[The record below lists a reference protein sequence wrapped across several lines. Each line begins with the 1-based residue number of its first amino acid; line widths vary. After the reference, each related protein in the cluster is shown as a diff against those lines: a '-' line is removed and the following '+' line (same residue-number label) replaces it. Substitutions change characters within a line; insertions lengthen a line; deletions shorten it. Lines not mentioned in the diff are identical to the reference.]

1 MEGAGRMSTT
11 TDTAAADEAG
21 RRDALAEWLFKSLIE
36 ANELVG
42 WFAAGEGGDDA
53 ERLNDGFSFWHCL
66 PASRAEVPSV
76 AAGTV
81 LRSATVREWSGQAG
95 FASLEVLPVDHLFW
109 RFYRLT
115 G

>member
-1 MEGAGRMSTT
+1 MFVNDLAGWS
-11 TDTAAADEAG
+11 
-21 RRDALAEWLFKSLIE
+21 
-36 ANELVG
+36 
-42 WFAAGEGGDDA
+42 AAGEGGYDA
-53 ERLNDGFSFWHCL
+53 AFIFEALHDMARPVEALAAIRPL
-66 PASRAEVPSV
+66 V